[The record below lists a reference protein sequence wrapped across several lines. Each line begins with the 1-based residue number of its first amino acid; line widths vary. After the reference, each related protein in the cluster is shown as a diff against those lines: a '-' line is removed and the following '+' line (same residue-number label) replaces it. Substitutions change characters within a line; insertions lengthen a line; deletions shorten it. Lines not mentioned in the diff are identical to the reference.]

1 MSEEVAHLGWRSA
14 AKVQPQ
20 NRFRVLL
27 IKNDTTD
34 FFLLPPTLITTLP
47 QPSVPHHSRIII
59 PSILMNEGGHSW
71 LKQLWTQA
79 GCTSHYHTNHDSK
92 HSIIRTAHYYTALH
106 WPIKTGNITREE
118 EGAPDQE
125 KNVPMDACQIGFLS
139 TSMAHLLHGNETRFH
154 WWNIVFALRLSSQ
167 TEFPCASVRPHRQI
181 WGTVL
186 RRVIWKNRTW
196 MQRRLPEVMSSDI
209 FSKVHFWAEIMKQL
223 TMQGKSWKAEAE
235 GIPIVLKQ
243 FELSNNS

>member
-14 AKVQPQ
+14 AKVQPP

-34 FFLLPPTLITTLP
+34 FFLLPPTLITALP
-47 QPSVPHHSRIII
+47 QPSVPHQSRIII

-106 WPIKTGNITREE
+106 WPFKTGNITREE
-118 EGAPDQE
+118 EGAPARKKTFPWMLVKLVSSPPQWLTYCTEMKQDFTDE
-125 KNVPMDACQIGFLS
+125 ILCFFPNRVPLCFCKA
-139 TSMAHLLHGNETRFH
+139 
-154 WWNIVFALRLSSQ
+154 SQ
-167 TEFPCASVRPHRQI
+167 TNMRHCTQ
-181 WGTVL
+181 
-186 RRVIWKNRTW
+186 
-196 MQRRLPEVMSSDI
+196 
-209 FSKVHFWAEIMKQL
+209 
-223 TMQGKSWKAEAE
+223 KSN
-235 GIPIVLKQ
+235 LKK
-243 FELSNNS
+243 

>member
-14 AKVQPQ
+14 AKVQPP

-27 IKNDTTD
+27 IKNGTTD
-34 FFLLPPTLITTLP
+34 FFLLPPTLITALP
-47 QPSVPHHSRIII
+47 QPSVPHQSRIII

-106 WPIKTGNITREE
+106 WPFKTGNITREE

-125 KNVPMDACQIGFLS
+125 KKRSHGCLSNWFPLHHNGSLIARKWNKISLMKYCVCAATFFPNRVPLCFCKA
-139 TSMAHLLHGNETRFH
+139 
-154 WWNIVFALRLSSQ
+154 SQ
-167 TEFPCASVRPHRQI
+167 TNMRHCTQ
-181 WGTVL
+181 
-186 RRVIWKNRTW
+186 
-196 MQRRLPEVMSSDI
+196 
-209 FSKVHFWAEIMKQL
+209 
-223 TMQGKSWKAEAE
+223 KSN
-235 GIPIVLKQ
+235 LKK
-243 FELSNNS
+243 